1 MKRYPFSYLL
11 AFAVINWL
19 EASMLLATLGLWSPR
34 CLIRFCAWYA
44 RRRFE
49 NKSAIRT

>member
-19 EASMLLATLGLWSPR
+19 EASVSLATLGLWSPR
-34 CLIRFCAWYA
+34 WLIRFCAWYA
-44 RRRFE
+44 RRRFA
-49 NKSAIRT
+49 NNGAIRP